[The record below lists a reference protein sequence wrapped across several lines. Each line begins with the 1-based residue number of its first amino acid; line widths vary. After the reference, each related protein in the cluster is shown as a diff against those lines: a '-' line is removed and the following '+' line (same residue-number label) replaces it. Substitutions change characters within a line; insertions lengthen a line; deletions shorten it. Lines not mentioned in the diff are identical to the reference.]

1 IKPRLTDIANSPGA
15 ILFPESRRN
24 LVRIGGLLYGF
35 KGDILPIE
43 TEKPD
48 VRPVMRL
55 ETEVA
60 QVKTINPGESVGYGR
75 TFVAGGKRV

>member
-1 IKPRLTDIANSPGA
+1 ESDFTRLQNDRLDKIIDAFLQVGIKPRLTDIANSPGA

-55 ETEVA
+55 ETEV
-60 QVKTINPGESVGYGR
+60 
-75 TFVAGGKRV
+75 